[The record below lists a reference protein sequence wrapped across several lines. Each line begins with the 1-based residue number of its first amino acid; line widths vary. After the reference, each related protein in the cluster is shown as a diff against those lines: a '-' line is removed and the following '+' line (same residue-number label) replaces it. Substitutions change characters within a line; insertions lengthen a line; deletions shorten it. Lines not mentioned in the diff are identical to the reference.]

1 MRRFTSRRVF
11 LGDFSLTAVAIAQQV
26 GIITNPMS
34 AVKHLEDL
42 PKDMALDQVPVF
54 DADKEP
60 GDPVSSLV
68 LSGSEM
74 MTMTE
79 SQWAQV
85 LAVRDF

>member
-1 MRRFTSRRVF
+1 M
-11 LGDFSLTAVAIAQQV
+11 AIAHQV
-26 GIITNPMS
+26 GIITNPIS

-42 PKDMALDQVPVF
+42 PKNMPLEQVPVF
-54 DADKEP
+54 NPDKEP
-60 GDPVSSLV
+60 GDEVSSLV

-85 LAVRDF
+85 LAVRNDRLSIPSLFANDF